1 MIETPPFQLII
12 NQIDELIFDETGEH
26 LDDLQYAILEEVLK
40 EKSYKEIAKKKRRSE
55 KYIQGVASKLWKT
68 ISEVLG
74 KKVNKK
80 NLKSSLQRYYYTNF
94 SEVVNALNNVKIN
107 KGNICF
113 NNPEKEELTEEKK
126 HIEVH
131 LDAIAD
137 LIKEGLTAEQI
148 AIVFK
153 LPLEFVQQQIDK
165 V

>member
-1 MIETPPFQLII
+1 MLETPPFELII

-26 LDDLQYAILEEVLK
+26 LDDLQYTILEEVLK

-80 NLKSSLQRYYYTNF
+80 NIKSSLQRYYYANF
-94 SEVVNALNNVKIN
+94 SPIVKGESKLQIN
-107 KGNICF
+107 KNNICI
-113 NNPEKEELTEEKK
+113 NTPKKEELTEEKK

-131 LDAIAD
+131 LDTIAD

-148 AIVFK
+148 ARVFK
-153 LPLEFVQQQIDK
+153 LPLEVVQRQIDK